1 MERISDDRGL
11 RKECAEYITVIIGHI
26 DRNIVNFVSFFP
38 WNAIKVRRKCMFISV
53 FENVDDHTIM
63 KVEKYEN
70 VLFSSFSGK
79 VDLIDAKDLR

>member
-1 MERISDDRGL
+1 MFHHMERISDDRGL
-11 RKECAEYITVIIGHI
+11 REESMEYIAVIIGHI

-38 WNAIKVRRKCMFISV
+38 WNAIKVRRKSMFISI

-70 VLFSSFSGK
+70 VLFFLLFLEK
-79 VDLIDAKDLR
+79 